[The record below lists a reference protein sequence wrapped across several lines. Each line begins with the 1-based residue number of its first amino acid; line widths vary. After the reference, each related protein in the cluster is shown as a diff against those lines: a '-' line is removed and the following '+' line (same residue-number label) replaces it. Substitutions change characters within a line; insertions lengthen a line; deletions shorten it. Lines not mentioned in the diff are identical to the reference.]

1 MESRWLRILL
11 LLAVMALFL
20 GTAPRASSAAEPN
33 IIAEVRAYNTSQ
45 QAALIDLQPIGSG
58 ARESSNRA
66 KKLYA
71 VPIQPGA
78 RFHTMVDISEIVSN
92 VSSRLVDI
100 QRSDHGW
107 PRDLSDSTEGP
118 NELVPNNY
126 GIVGLALLA
135 AWDMSSTGHREGGKL
150 KISRPNSRLL
160 NAARAAGD
168 ALLAQDPNKLVSTDI
183 VFLYALSKA
192 VDETRLSRPYY
203 EAGLSGLKEFVKQ
216 YPTADA
222 VSDLYEASDSGLR
235 QLKIW
240 QMASWVEAAKLY
252 GKEAG
257 LQDPN
262 MGTWADALMAKIC
275 EFQDAAGGFYYL
287 QNNGRSYVRTAGQA
301 KAVEVLKR
309 FYAYQNK
316 PALRKG
322 LAYLKGLQFTA
333 TKVDPMC
340 GSFYWGGETVDGRLT
355 PWNGISLQDQC
366 YGIKAMAYNFQTTW
380 KRRDFYKGT
389 YWGLNYLIKSMMAK
403 VPDQYEVFV
412 DRIGFTVSGEYATP
426 RVDRNSEAICAL
438 YFSCKE
444 GDVTKLGNITAYN
457 ALQVLKACV
466 GKGTLLGPQL
476 IAADRSRDGGE
487 DEINEHDILAI
498 LADSVADR
506 VSINTVL
513 DLLD

>member
-1 MESRWLRILL
+1 
-11 LLAVMALFL
+11 MALFL

-58 ARESSNRA
+58 VRENSNRA

-71 VPIQPGA
+71 NVAIQPGA

-100 QRSDHGW
+100 QRKSDNGW
-107 PRDLSDSTEGP
+107 PRDLSDSTEGQ

-192 VDETRLSRPYY
+192 VGETGTSRPYY

-222 VSDLYEASDSGLR
+222 VSDLYEPTDSGLR

-252 GKEAG
+252 RTEGSG
-257 LQDPN
+257 LSGL
-262 MGTWADALMAKIC
+262 GTPSTMNGWADALMAKIC
-275 EFQDAAGGFYYL
+275 EFQDDAGGFYYL

-309 FYAYQNK
+309 FYAYQNRL
-316 PALRKG
+316 ALRKG

-412 DRIGFTVSGEYATP
+412 DRMGFTVSGEYATP

-444 GDVTKLGNITAYN
+444 GDVIKLGNITAYN

-476 IAADRSRDGGE
+476 IAADRSREGDE
-487 DEINEHDILAI
+487 DEINEYDIRAI

-506 VSINTVL
+506 APINTVL